1 MASASGLQLAD
12 YSQPPPPASLK
23 SILDSF
29 RRSGEGDRDLLM
41 SILGAKKAEE
51 ERMTAIIQTRLT
63 ILQARLNLATIQ
75 AQMQAMPPAPPVA
88 PVGADVRAERT
99 PSLTHSSSSSHD
111 SSPAYFDH
119 VHLPRPMGYAPRDP
133 RDARDVRDVRELD
146 ERDMLEYA
154 KERELRD
161 LREMRE
167 ARERELRD
175 FPPHPHSHHHLGAE
189 KLMRARSDSAPRS
202 QQGLEM
208 LLEGV
213 REAERKDSL

>member
-1 MASASGLQLAD
+1 MTEVTVAD
-12 YSQPPPPASLK
+12 SQPPPPASLK

-75 AQMQAMPPAPPVA
+75 AQMQAMPPPDAL
-88 PVGADVRAERT
+88 RAERT
-99 PSLTHSSSSSHD
+99 PSLTHSASSHE
-111 SSPAYFDH
+111 SSPAYYDH
-119 VHLPRPMGYAPRDP
+119 VHLPRPMGYGRDP
-133 RDARDVRDVRELD
+133 RDRDLPPMD
-146 ERDMLEYA
+146 ERDMMEYA
-154 KERELRD
+154 KERELREI
-161 LREMRE
+161 REMRE
-167 ARERELRD
+167 ARERELQQ
-175 FPPHPHSHHHLGAE
+175 FPD
-189 KLMRARSDSAPRS
+189 KMMRARSDSSSRP

-213 REAERKDSL
+213 REAERKDSM

>member
-1 MASASGLQLAD
+1 MWRHRHFGHQLT
-12 YSQPPPPASLK
+12 SQPPPPASLK

-63 ILQARLNLATIQ
+63 VLQARLNLATIQ
-75 AQMQAMPPAPPVA
+75 AQMQAMPPP
-88 PVGADVRAERT
+88 ADGVRAERT
-99 PSLTHSSSSSHD
+99 PSLTHSASSHE
-111 SSPAYFDH
+111 SSPAYYDH
-119 VHLPRPMGYAPRDP
+119 VHLPRPMGYSRDP
-133 RDARDVRDVRELD
+133 RDLRERDERLPPLD
-146 ERDMLEYA
+146 ERDMMEYQ
-154 KERELRD
+154 KERELREI
-161 LREMRE
+161 REMRE
-167 ARERELRD
+167 MRERELRE
-175 FPPHPHSHHHLGAE
+175 FPD
-189 KLMRARSDSAPRS
+189 KMMRARSDSASRP